1 MEGTPFGRY
10 QLIELLGRGGMGEV
24 WRAHDTAIDRTVAVK
39 MLLPHFA
46 TDPEFE
52 KRFRREAR
60 AAARLDDPHV
70 VPIHDVG
77 EIDGRLYVTMRLING
92 VDLQT
97 MLNTG
102 PLDARRAVHI
112 VEQIASALHS
122 AHQAGLVHRDVKP
135 SNILVS
141 HNDFA
146 YLIDFGIA
154 RASGDTALTSA
165 NTTIGTWA
173 YMAPE
178 RFNTGQSDPSSD
190 IYALAC
196 VLYQCL
202 TGELPFPGDTLEQV
216 AVSHM
221 VMPPPRPSKDRDTI
235 PTAMDDVIATG
246 LAKEPTAR
254 YPSAVEMATAA
265 RHAVTEPMSQIRPAP
280 PAPPSQS
287 SPDLPVGPHPD
298 ATQPWQSSGESPA
311 APAHF
316 GGPLPPTPPA
326 GKRRPRVLIGAL
338 AGVVLLIVA
347 GVVAGTMLTR
357 DDDRAGTTPSNTAA
371 APPGMADFT
380 GIYRADFSPTT
391 LMDDE
396 LVEGATSMTARWG
409 VRSVCRPDGCV
420 ATALRLSGEG
430 PAVSSLVFDEVD
442 GHWVAVG
449 LGSDKCHNA
458 PVEVWDVFT
467 LQPRPDGTLAGEYS
481 GSSSD
486 GCSGKGTVTF
496 ARTGSI
502 DVNTLPDPATLPPRV
517 VSPAEALHGHYQL
530 TRNFTNGSPQQDL
543 VYEVTTDCLRTG
555 DRCMSYFHSPSDF
568 RPLIFSGGSWTSD
581 LEFDGKCPA
590 PGGPT
595 HLKFTA
601 QYPLPQPPQD
611 PITLL
616 IGHGRQE
623 QTGTCAAST
632 AVTETFKRTGD

>member
-1 MEGTPFGRY
+1 LGLAGYREPVEGTPFGRY

-24 WRAHDTAIDRTVAVK
+24 WRAHDSAIDRTVALK

-46 TDPEFE
+46 KDPDYE

-97 MLNTG
+97 LLNTG
-102 PLDARRAVHI
+102 PLDARRAVYI
-112 VEQIASALHS
+112 VEQIASALHA

-135 SNILVS
+135 SNILLA

-154 RASGDTALTSA
+154 RAAGDTALTSA

-178 RFNTGQSDPSSD
+178 RFNTGQSDASSD

-202 TGELPFPGDTLEQV
+202 TGELPFPGETLEQV

-221 VMPPPRPSKDRDTI
+221 VMPPPVPSKDRTTI
-235 PTAMDDVIATG
+235 PTAMDGVIATG
-246 LAKEPTAR
+246 LAKQPTDR
-254 YPSAVEMATAA
+254 YPSAVQMAAAA
-265 RHAVTEPMSQIRPAP
+265 RQAITDPMSQTQP
-280 PAPPSQS
+280 PPPVPPSQS
-287 SPDLPVGPHPD
+287 TKDLPVGPHP
-298 ATQPWQSSGESPA
+298 ALTQPWQPSGESPA
-311 APAHF
+311 APA
-316 GGPLPPTPPA
+316 TTPA
-326 GKRRPRVLIGAL
+326 GKRRRRVLIGAL
-338 AGVVLLIVA
+338 SGVVLLIVA
-347 GVVAGTMLTR
+347 GVVAGTVLTR
-357 DDDRAGTTPSNTAA
+357 DDKPAATTAPNTATA
-371 APPGMADFT
+371 PGMADFT
-380 GIYRADFSPTT
+380 GIYRADFSATT
-391 LMDDE
+391 LMDGQ
-396 LVEGATSMTARWG
+396 LVEGATPTTARWG
-409 VRSVCRPDGCV
+409 VHSVCRPEGCM

-449 LGSDKCHNA
+449 LGSDQCHNA

-481 GSSSD
+481 GTSSG

-502 DVNTLPDPATLPPRV
+502 DVNTLPDPA
-517 VSPAEALHGHYQL
+517 AALRGHYQL

-543 VYEVTTDCLRTG
+543 VYDVTTDCLRTG

-568 RPLIFSGGSWTSD
+568 RPLVFGDGNWTSD
-581 LEFDGKCPA
+581 IEFDGNCPP

-601 QYPLPQPPQD
+601 QYPMPQPPQD
-611 PITLL
+611 PITQLV
-616 IGHGRQE
+616 GHGRQE

>member
-24 WRAHDTAIDRTVAVK
+24 WRAHDTAIDRTVALK

-46 TDPEFE
+46 KDPDYE

-97 MLNTG
+97 LLNSG
-102 PLDARRAVHI
+102 PLDARRAVYI

-135 SNILVS
+135 SNILLA

-154 RASGDTALTSA
+154 RAAGDTALTSA

-178 RFNTGQSDPSSD
+178 RFNTGQSDASSD

-202 TGELPFPGDTLEQV
+202 TGELPFPGETLEQV

-221 VMPPPRPSKDRDTI
+221 VMPPPIPSKDRNTI
-235 PTAMDDVIATG
+235 PTAMDGVIATG
-246 LAKEPTAR
+246 LAKKPTDR
-254 YPSAVEMATAA
+254 YPSAVEMAAAA
-265 RHAVTEPMSQIRPAP
+265 RQAITDPMSQ
-280 PAPPSQS
+280 ST
-287 SPDLPVGPHPD
+287 PDLPVGPHPA
-298 ATQPWQSSGESPA
+298 ATQPWQSIGELPA
-311 APAHF
+311 APA
-316 GGPLPPTPPA
+316 PPP
-326 GKRRPRVLIGAL
+326 GKRRRRVLIGAM

-347 GVVAGTMLTR
+347 GVVAGTVLTR
-357 DDDRAGTTPSNTAA
+357 HDKPAATTPPNTA
-371 APPGMADFT
+371 PSGMADFT
-380 GIYRADFSPTT
+380 GIYRADFSATT
-391 LMDDE
+391 LMDGQ
-396 LVEGATSMTARWG
+396 LVEGATPTTARWG
-409 VRSVCRPDGCV
+409 VRSVCRPAGCV

-449 LGSDKCHNA
+449 LGSDQCHNA
-458 PVEVWDVFT
+458 PIEVWDVFT

-481 GSSSD
+481 GTSSG

-496 ARTGSI
+496 ALTGSI
-502 DVNTLPDPATLPPRV
+502 DVNTLPDPAALPPRV
-517 VSPAEALHGHYQL
+517 VSPAAALRGHYQL

-543 VYEVTTDCLRTG
+543 VYDVTTDCLRTG

-568 RPLIFSGGSWTSD
+568 RPLVFGGGNWTSN
-581 LEFDGKCPA
+581 LEFDGNCPP

-601 QYPLPQPPQD
+601 QYPMPEPAQD
-611 PITLL
+611 PITRL

-623 QTGTCAAST
+623 QTGTCAART
-632 AVTETFKRTGD
+632 AVTETFSRTGD